1 MKIVHGVLSIA
12 IALGLTFLVATAPRE
27 AYAQSNVDFTP
38 DGQVITLPA
47 GTPTPPPTG
56 TAGATFK
63 PGEIGAGGTKALSA
77 ITSLFNAVIA
87 TAVTASGL
95 VKPEAD
101 KLAGG
106 LAVITLVLAFARYA
120 ATAHPT
126 QAWMNLFEE
135 LAILGI
141 FASLYVGYATFA
153 PGFYGWFGTLA
164 NDISGAGVA
173 SGASGL
179 GAAASDLYDAFAKA
193 FNGAAWYEYPKLFMA
208 LFPIIIAYFVLSIT
222 SLVFMYFANI
232 GQLQAAAGI
241 VMGQIAVALG
251 FSSFT
256 RGYFKSWLDYMV
268 SASMYTVVAAILMK
282 LVSGSL
288 LSAISV
294 GKGIGLSTPEGATYV
309 FDLSIFIFLLSFEIP
324 KIAGMFGGGA
334 NASGSF
340 LAKVTKV
347 ASGGLL

>member
-1 MKIVHGVLSIA
+1 MTTVYRFLRIGVALLSILFAVA
-12 IALGLTFLVATAPRE
+12 ISEPVW
-27 AYAQSNVDFTP
+27 AQTSP
-38 DGQVITLPA
+38 DAALPA
-47 GTPTPPPTG
+47 GTPTPSPTG
-56 TAGATFK
+56 TTGATFQ
-63 PGEIGAGGTKALSA
+63 PGEIGKGGAAALSA
-77 ITSLFNAVIA
+77 IGSLFNAVIT
-87 TAVTASGL
+87 TAVSASQL

-106 LAVITLVLAFARYA
+106 LAVITVVLAFARYA
-120 ATAHPT
+120 AASHPT

-135 LAILGI
+135 LGILGI
-141 FASLYVGYATFA
+141 FASIYVGYATFA

-164 NDISGAGVA
+164 NDISAANVA
-173 SGASGL
+173 SGATGL
-179 GAAASDLYDAFAKA
+179 GAAASDLYDAFAKSFA
-193 FNGAAWYEYPKLFMA
+193 GAAWYQYPALLMA
-208 LFPIIIAYFVLSIT
+208 MGPVIMAYIVLSIT

-288 LSAISV
+288 LSAIAV
-294 GKGIGLSTPEGATYV
+294 GKGIGLTTPQGATYV
-309 FDLSIFIFLLSFEIP
+309 FDLSIFVFLLSFEIP

-340 LAKVTKV
+340 LGKVSKIAT
-347 ASGGLL
+347 GGLL